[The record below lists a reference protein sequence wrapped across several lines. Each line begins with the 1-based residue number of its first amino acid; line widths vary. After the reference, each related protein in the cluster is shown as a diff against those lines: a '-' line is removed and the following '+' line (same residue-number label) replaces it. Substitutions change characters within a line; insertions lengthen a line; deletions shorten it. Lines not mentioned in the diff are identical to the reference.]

1 MKTSKNNSKPVI
13 VMFWSIPSYVMLNA
27 YKENCSKL
35 RQAVDQI
42 KSVEVLTKD
51 NRAIQY
57 KSIGLQSGKFFG
69 MEYIKGKIKR
79 ILLNMNDI
87 KMVRLL

>member
-1 MKTSKNNSKPVI
+1 
-13 VMFWSIPSYVMLNA
+13 MFWSIPSYVTLNA

-35 RQAVDQI
+35 KQAIDQI
-42 KSVEVLTKD
+42 KSVEILTKD
-51 NRAIQY
+51 NRAIQF